1 MRPILSV
8 PHSGIPENGTGV
20 SSCELKR
27 QAKYVEVL
35 RVFSS
40 DRGSTPRTSTSEAFV
55 WRNGGFFL
63 QRTTL
68 TTMHPTILVVDDEKD
83 ILELLKYNL
92 EKDGYR
98 VLTARNGR
106 EALKLA
112 RQNPELVVLDIMMPE
127 LDGWEVCK
135 AIRKD
140 PATSKIPIIILTA
153 RDSEVDEVVGLELGA
168 DDYITKPVKVR
179 TFLAR
184 VRRALKPRDVDL
196 DQAASDVLTIGELAI
211 HVNNYVVK
219 IRGKELHLPKK
230 EFEVLLFLAR
240 HPERVITRETLLNEI
255 WGHDVYVVDRTIDV
269 HIRKIREK
277 LGDHAAHI
285 ETVKGVG
292 YRFKKEL

>member
-1 MRPILSV
+1 M
-8 PHSGIPENGTGV
+8 
-20 SSCELKR
+20 
-27 QAKYVEVL
+27 
-35 RVFSS
+35 
-40 DRGSTPRTSTSEAFV
+40 
-55 WRNGGFFL
+55 

-68 TTMHPTILVVDDEKD
+68 ATMHPTILVVDDEKD

-184 VRRALKPRDVDL
+184 VKRALKPRDVDL

-211 HVNNYVVK
+211 HVNNYMVK

-277 LGDHAAHI
+277 LGHHAAHI

>member
-1 MRPILSV
+1 
-8 PHSGIPENGTGV
+8 
-20 SSCELKR
+20 
-27 QAKYVEVL
+27 
-35 RVFSS
+35 
-40 DRGSTPRTSTSEAFV
+40 
-55 WRNGGFFL
+55 
-63 QRTTL
+63 
-68 TTMHPTILVVDDEKD
+68 MHPTILVVDDEKD

-184 VRRALKPRDVDL
+184 VKRALKPRDVDL

-211 HVNNYVVK
+211 HVNNYMVK

-277 LGDHAAHI
+277 LGDLAGHI

>member
-1 MRPILSV
+1 
-8 PHSGIPENGTGV
+8 
-20 SSCELKR
+20 
-27 QAKYVEVL
+27 
-35 RVFSS
+35 
-40 DRGSTPRTSTSEAFV
+40 
-55 WRNGGFFL
+55 
-63 QRTTL
+63 
-68 TTMHPTILVVDDEKD
+68 MHPTILVVDDEKD

-98 VLTARNGR
+98 VLTAQNGK

-140 PATSKIPIIILTA
+140 PATSRIPIIILTA

-211 HVNNYVVK
+211 HVNNYMVK

-277 LGDHAAHI
+277 LGNCAAHI